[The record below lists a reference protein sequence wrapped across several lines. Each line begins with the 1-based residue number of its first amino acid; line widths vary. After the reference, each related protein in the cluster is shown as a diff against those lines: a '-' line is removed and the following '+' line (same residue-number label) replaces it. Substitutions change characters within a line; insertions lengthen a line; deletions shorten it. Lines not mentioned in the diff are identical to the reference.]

1 LQAQFY
7 FWRTRLVA
15 QQYHRLV
22 ARDRYI
28 CEKGRTGEAVL
39 AGREGSLTK
48 ITTLFFDV
56 GGVILT
62 NGWDSVARRA
72 AVSKFQLDSSEFER
86 RHELANPA
94 WERGEISLEEY
105 LERTIFY
112 NQRTFSPRGFADFMY
127 AQSRLLPESLE
138 FVRGIARSR
147 QYLMAVINNEAA
159 EINAY
164 RIQRFGLRDIFAAFF
179 SSCYVGLRKPDV
191 GIYQMALRVMQ
202 RNADECIFVDDRA
215 ENVEGARKAGMNGIH
230 FQNVAQ
236 FSSELKN
243 LGVQVAG
250 S

>member
-1 LQAQFY
+1 M
-7 FWRTRLVA
+7 
-15 QQYHRLV
+15 
-22 ARDRYI
+22 
-28 CEKGRTGEAVL
+28 
-39 AGREGSLTK
+39 TK

-72 AVSKFQLDSSEFER
+72 AMSKFQLDGAEFEK

-105 LERTIFY
+105 LARTIFY
-112 NQRTFSPRGFADFMY
+112 SERTFSPRDFEDFMY
-127 AQSRLLPESLE
+127 ARSQALAESLE

-164 RIQRFGLRDIFAAFF
+164 RIQKFGLREMFTAFF
-179 SSCYVGLRKPDV
+179 SSCYVGKRKPDV
-191 GIYQMALRVMQ
+191 AIYQMALRVME
-202 RNADECIFVDDRA
+202 RGADECIFVDDRV

-236 FSSELKN
+236 LSAELKS

>member
-1 LQAQFY
+1 M
-7 FWRTRLVA
+7 
-15 QQYHRLV
+15 
-22 ARDRYI
+22 
-28 CEKGRTGEAVL
+28 
-39 AGREGSLTK
+39 TK

-72 AVSKFQLDSSEFER
+72 AIAKFQLDATEFEE
-86 RHELANPA
+86 RHALANPA

-105 LERTIFY
+105 LARTIFY
-112 NQRTFSPRGFADFMY
+112 NERTFSLKEFEDFMY
-127 AQSRLLPESLE
+127 AQSQALAESLE

-164 RIQRFGLRDIFAAFF
+164 RIQKFGLRDIFAAFF
-179 SSCYVGLRKPDV
+179 SSCYVGMRKPDV

-202 RNADECIFVDDRA
+202 RGADECIFVDDRA

-236 FSSELKN
+236 LSAELKN
-243 LGVQVAG
+243 LGVQVTAA
-250 S
+250 

>member
-1 LQAQFY
+1 
-7 FWRTRLVA
+7 
-15 QQYHRLV
+15 
-22 ARDRYI
+22 
-28 CEKGRTGEAVL
+28 
-39 AGREGSLTK
+39 LTK

-72 AVSKFQLDSSEFER
+72 AIAKFQLDSAEFEQ

-105 LERTIFY
+105 LARTIFY
-112 NQRTFSPRGFADFMY
+112 RGRTFSRLDFEDFMY
-127 AQSRLLPESLE
+127 AQSQELTESLE
-138 FVRGIARSR
+138 FARGIARSR

-164 RIQRFGLRDIFAAFF
+164 RIQKFGLRDMFAAFF
-179 SSCYVGLRKPDV
+179 SSCYVGIRKPDV

-202 RNADECIFVDDRA
+202 RNSEECIFVDDRA
-215 ENVEGARKAGMNGIH
+215 ENVEGARKAGMNGVH

-236 FSSELKN
+236 LSAELKN
-243 LGVQVAG
+243 LGVQVAV